1 VIVLLAVR
9 FIDESTGFLAP
20 ASVENFRADLGMG
33 YTAAG
38 AMFVTYGIGGVIGNL
53 AVAASDGKS
62 RKPVTVGGAIVLA
75 LSMLLIAGATNE
87 WLVIAGTGLV
97 AVGATG
103 LVHGG
108 EIAIANALTAAGEDH
123 RLERT
128 LAAGNLGAVAGD
140 LAGPLVLAGLRA
152 AGVGWRPVF
161 VGAAVMVAGYA
172 IVISTIRFPEPV
184 DGTPD
189 GAPDSAPAPIRKQ
202 RLVWFL
208 AMGAFVAMPL
218 DESYLAVVLAFAQAS
233 LGWSGAQAAA
243 LGLAFVIGGVAAFGV
258 LPPLIERTP
267 LPRLMTVVGLGL
279 SAVMFMAA
287 AGPGWVLIPVGVVH
301 STLLGSL
308 WLGEQTAVL
317 RANPG
322 REGRTKMI
330 VELLEGSA
338 LVFVFGAGSV
348 ADRYGLRSAMV
359 AFAVLPLALPVIARV
374 GRAELAG

>member
-38 AMFVTYGIGGVIGNL
+38 AMFVSYGIGGMVGNL
-53 AVAASDGKS
+53 AVVASDGKS
-62 RKPVTVGGAIVLA
+62 RKPVTVGGALGLA
-75 LSMLLIAGATNE
+75 LAMLLVAAATNE
-87 WLVIAGTGLV
+87 WMVIAGTGLV
-97 AVGATG
+97 AIGATG

-140 LAGPLVLAGLRA
+140 LAGPVVLAGMRA
-152 AGVGWRPVF
+152 AGIGWRPVF
-161 VGAAVMVAGYA
+161 VGAAVVVAGYA
-172 IVISTIRFPEPV
+172 AVIASIQFPDPV
-184 DGTPD
+184 HGTTD
-189 GAPDSAPAPIRKQ
+189 DSSDARPSPVRKQ

-233 LGWSGAQAAA
+233 LGWSGVQAAA
-243 LGLAFVIGGVAAFGV
+243 LGLAFVVGGIAAFGV

-267 LPRLMTVVGLGL
+267 LPQLMTAVGLGL
-279 SAVMFMAA
+279 SAVMLVAA
-287 AGPGWVLIPVGVVH
+287 TGPGWTLIPVGVVH

-338 LVFVFGAGSV
+338 LVFVFGAGAL

-359 AFAVLPLALPVIARV
+359 AFALLPLALPVIARA
-374 GRAELAG
+374 GRDDLVS